1 VSPAFQGQTT
11 LFRKYFQPHSANRG
25 AAPAGAFA
33 SFLSLL
39 QTRYGAAWGLA
50 VAGCVFAIAGMV
62 AQGPALNFA
71 TGSVAVGI
79 VLLTLSAFY
88 NLPSFRCLFGRGGG
102 GISHAETKLE
112 EIKDAH
118 WEFAERAARYRELL
132 DTQQEFIVRRSRDG
146 RIVFANRAFCET
158 FDVRCDA
165 LIGTRFEP
173 PILREEL
180 RSERPDASLHMVRLM
195 LTRKGKRWIVWDVRE
210 VTNDGG
216 EIETQSVG
224 RDITTER
231 ALENELKE
239 ARDQAEAGNRAKS
252 RFLAA
257 MSHEIR
263 TPMNGILGM
272 VGLMRDTPLDA
283 EQRTCV
289 RIVEDSARALLF
301 LIDDILDFSKIEA
314 GKLDL
319 ANKVFSLKTCIAQ
332 AMQLLAPGAAAKRL
346 SFTSTVTNDVPEW
359 VRGDEMRVR
368 QIVLNLLSNA
378 VKFTDKGG
386 IGVYMSLAEPQT
398 DGRCKVAIKVT
409 DTGVGLPPEFMI
421 RLFGEFEQGAS
432 AESRHP
438 GGTGLGL
445 AISKRLAQ
453 AMDGD
458 IIAEINPD
466 ESTAFTALLCF
477 DVSDQREAEKAGHD
491 RAKMSSGR
499 QIHATAADS
508 NLVFAGGFNVLIA
521 EDNPINA
528 LLVRKIVGRAGGH
541 VTMVEDGRLAIA
553 AVWETLQYRKPP
565 FDLILM
571 DIMMP
576 GVDGLIAAK
585 AIKELYRERQHLG
598 VSCPPIIALTASA
611 FPEDRERCYSAGMD
625 DYLAKPFEVDQL
637 RQMLLRWVRGRAEST
652 PPAA

>member
-1 VSPAFQGQTT
+1 LIARRP
-11 LFRKYFQPHSANRG
+11 
-25 AAPAGAFA
+25 
-33 SFLSLL
+33 SLD
-39 QTRYGAAWGLA
+39 LA
-50 VAGCVFAIAGMV
+50 TV
-62 AQGPALNFA
+62 
-71 TGSVAVGI
+71 SVALGI
-79 VLLTLSAFY
+79 GLLALAAFY
-88 NLPSFRCLFGRGGG
+88 NFPHSRRFRRLFKRADKSVGHG
-102 GISHAETKLE
+102 ETKLE
-112 EIKDAH
+112 DIKDAH
-118 WEFAERAARYRELL
+118 WELADRAARYRELL
-132 DTQQEFIVRRSRDG
+132 DAQQEFIVRRSGDG
-146 RIVFANRAFCET
+146 RIVFANRAFCEA
-158 FDVRCDA
+158 FDMHCEAV
-165 LIGTRFEP
+165 ISTTFEP
-173 PILREEL
+173 PLIREEL
-180 RSERPDASLHMVRLM
+180 RSERPGNGLHIVQLL
-195 LTRKGKRWIVWDVRE
+195 LTRKGKRWVAWDVRE
-210 VTNDGG
+210 VTNDSG
-216 EIETQSVG
+216 EIETQSAG
-224 RDITTER
+224 RDITIER
-231 ALENELKE
+231 AVEHELKE
-239 ARDQAEAGNRAKS
+239 ARDQAEAGSRAKS

-272 VGLMRDTPLDA
+272 VGLMRDAPLDA

-289 RIVEDSARALLF
+289 RIVEDSARALLA

-319 ANKVFSLKTCIAQ
+319 ASKAFSLKTCVAQ

-386 IGVYMSLAEPQT
+386 IGVYMSLVEPQT
-398 DGRCKVAIKVT
+398 DGQCKVAIKVT
-409 DTGVGLPPEFMI
+409 DTGIGLPPEFMI
-421 RLFGEFEQGAS
+421 RLFGEFEQGA
-432 AESRHP
+432 AASRHP

-453 AMDGD
+453 AMGGD
-458 IIAEINPD
+458 IVAEINPD

-477 DVSDQREAEKAGHD
+477 DVEDQPEIEKTVQERSRISSSRQL
-491 RAKMSSGR
+491 RAPP
-499 QIHATAADS
+499 AAD
-508 NLVFAGGFNVLIA
+508 NLVLEEGFNVLIA

-528 LLVRKIVGRAGGH
+528 LLVRKVVGRAGGH

-553 AVWETLQYRKPP
+553 AVWETLQHRKPA

-576 GVDGLIAAK
+576 GVDGLMAAK
-585 AIKELYRERQHLG
+585 AIKELFRERQNLG
-598 VSCPPIIALTASA
+598 ISCPPIIALTASA

-625 DYLAKPFEVDQL
+625 DYLAKPFEADQL
-637 RQMLLRWVRGRAEST
+637 RQVLSRWLQRRAENA